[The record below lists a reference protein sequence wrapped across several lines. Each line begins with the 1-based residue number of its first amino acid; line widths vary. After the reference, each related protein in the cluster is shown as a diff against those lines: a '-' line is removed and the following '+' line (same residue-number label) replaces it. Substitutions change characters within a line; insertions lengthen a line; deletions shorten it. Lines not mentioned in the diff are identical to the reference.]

1 MKKIAQKAAC
11 FATALLTAA
20 GAACV
25 AARIPAGAG
34 ALTADAAA
42 GFILPAGN
50 AAAFFGGTGSVSS
63 PAVESASPGAG
74 TSAASSAAASQAQ
87 PAASAASSAASSAQ
101 VPQTQSGDVLELTI
115 GEGGTQVDNFWVKN
129 TTELHASLDLA
140 AELAQPPALMASS
153 GTDAPQVLI
162 YHTHTTESY
171 DCVARTSDL
180 SKTVCA
186 VGDAI
191 AAALEEAGVKT
202 IHDTTVHD
210 SPAYDGSYDRS
221 RETME
226 KDLAQYPSIRVTLD
240 IHRDAMHRDDG
251 TMLKPTAVV
260 NGQKAAQVMILAGCD
275 DDGSLGFPDWEQN
288 LRLALRL
295 QQSLAQTAPGLA
307 RPLDFCARRY
317 NENLTPGSLLI
328 EVGTDANT
336 LSEAVYSGTLL
347 GRSLAGLLSAS

>member
-1 MKKIAQKAAC
+1 MERFVRKAGC
-11 FATALLTAA
+11 FAAALLTAV
-20 GAACV
+20 GAICV
-25 AARIPAGAG
+25 VQRIPAGAG
-34 ALTADAAA
+34 ARAVDAAA

-50 AAAFFGGTGSVSS
+50 AAAFFGGIPSSASSAGTAASPQEQISPSAVSS
-63 PAVESASPGAG
+63 TAASSSAP
-74 TSAASSAAASQAQ
+74 SAASS
-87 PAASAASSAASSAQ
+87 SAASETIPQAQ
-101 VPQTQSGDVLELTI
+101 NGSVLELTI
-115 GEGGTQVDNFWVKN
+115 GSSGTQVSDFWVKN

-140 AELAQPPALMASS
+140 AELAQPPALKAAS
-153 GTDAPQVLI
+153 GPEEPQVLI

-171 DCVARTSDL
+171 DCVARTNDP

-191 AAALEEAGVKT
+191 AAALEQAGVKT

-221 RETME
+221 KETME
-226 KDLAQYPSIRVTLD
+226 KDLEAYPSIRVTLD

-251 TMLKPTAVV
+251 TMLKPTALV

-275 DDGSLGFPDWEQN
+275 DDGTLGFPDWEQN

-295 QQSLAQTAPGLA
+295 QQNLTQTAPGLA

-317 NENLTPGSLLI
+317 NENMTSGSLLI
-328 EVGTDANT
+328 EVGTDANS
-336 LSEAVYSGTLL
+336 LAEAVYSGTLL
-347 GRSLAGLLSAS
+347 GQSLASVLSAL